1 MKENKM
7 RYTTVSI
14 PEPLAKKIEQRIKGT
29 GFNSVT
35 SFVVYVLRQTLAASS
50 DQDKEVYS
58 KEAEKDVKKRLK
70 SLGYL

>member
-1 MKENKM
+1 MANVK
-7 RYTTVSI
+7 YTTVSI

-35 SFVVYVLRQTLAASS
+35 SFVVYVLRQTLTVSS

-58 KEAEKDVKKRLK
+58 KEAENDVKKRLK